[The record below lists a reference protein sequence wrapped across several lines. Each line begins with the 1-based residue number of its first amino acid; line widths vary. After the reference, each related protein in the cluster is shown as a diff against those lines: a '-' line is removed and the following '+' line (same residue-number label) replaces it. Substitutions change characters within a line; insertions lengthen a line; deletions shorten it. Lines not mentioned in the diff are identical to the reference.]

1 MLGLVNRPR
10 RPLEWGDDPIF
21 YVKNGIHTGNPVGI
35 RSSFR
40 TPQHQQ
46 CHIMSYR
53 FDATCQAAFAH
64 PCGIPPSR
72 GARRIRTKAPVV
84 AERASELAFFFIRV
98 TWRTLTIIDFGMS
111 DSFRLETQGKKHL
124 VWKWWSFKSG
134 FQWKLVTIG
143 GKAATVLV
151 TPTCRRRLAVEPSSP
166 CLLDVP
172 WDPPS
177 LWEPWQSWLPQH
189 ALDDRQYCKRIPSK
203 ICSWL
208 FDSWGIYGII
218 LILFRNG
225 LFCLQRNYHRLPRFI
240 YCILYLPPCHD
251 PGRPQIPEGSYQTAL
266 SESKR
271 LGSSSQV
278 RPKQRAATVLFAAKG
293 GRLSLFFE
301 PSYPLENG

>member
-46 CHIMSYR
+46 CHIDLM
-53 FDATCQAAFAH
+53 QL
-64 PCGIPPSR
+64 
-72 GARRIRTKAPVV
+72 ARRHLHIHIVAFRLQGAPGVSG
-84 AERASELAFFFIRV
+84 RRHGWWLKGHQTFFFIRF

-111 DSFRLETQGKKHL
+111 ESFRLETQGKKHL
-124 VWKWWSFKSG
+124 DWKWWSLESG
-134 FQWKLVTIG
+134 FKWKLVTIG

-177 LWEPWQSWLPQH
+177 LWEPW
-189 ALDDRQYCKRIPSK
+189 
-203 ICSWL
+203 
-208 FDSWGIYGII
+208 
-218 LILFRNG
+218 
-225 LFCLQRNYHRLPRFI
+225 
-240 YCILYLPPCHD
+240 
-251 PGRPQIPEGSYQTAL
+251 
-266 SESKR
+266 
-271 LGSSSQV
+271 
-278 RPKQRAATVLFAAKG
+278 
-293 GRLSLFFE
+293 
-301 PSYPLENG
+301 